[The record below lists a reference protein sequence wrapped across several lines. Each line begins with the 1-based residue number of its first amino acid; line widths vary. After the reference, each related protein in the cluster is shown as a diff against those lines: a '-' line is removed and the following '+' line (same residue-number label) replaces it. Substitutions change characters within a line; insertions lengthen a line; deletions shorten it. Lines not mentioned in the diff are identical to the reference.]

1 MFDDAFLGYM
11 VEELERNSKKKS
23 SSGLSV
29 EDNNR
34 IIEAIRDRM
43 REGATLE
50 DLYEEFDFVN
60 EDSIT
65 EVWNFWSNL

>member
-1 MFDDAFLGYM
+1 MDDAFLGYM
-11 VEELERNSKKKS
+11 VEELEKNSKKKS

-43 REGATLE
+43 CEGATLE